1 MHFKRF
7 LDFKTNNSNKKL
19 IIFNNNKIIF
29 DTDINNFIL
38 DYACLN
44 IDIDKSM
51 YVGIG
56 ESNNTLYYAVDV
68 TNTIFSINDQGY
80 TSLIEIDIR
89 SILVKSSAEEIAMVG
104 RAQHLLDWYKNSQFC
119 GACGSK
125 NMFSDKEGA
134 FYCSCSKN
142 MLYPKISPCVI
153 GIILNGDEILLARNK
168 LFPEGMF
175 SAIAGFVEASET
187 LEQTFE
193 REIHEEVGLKVKN
206 IKYFGSQ
213 PWPFPNQLMIA
224 FTCEYESGEIEVDGE
239 EIVEA
244 SWFNVSNM
252 PNIPHTS
259 SISGQLINSYL
270 EGHLK
275 PL

>member
-38 DYACLN
+38 DYAYLN
-44 IDIDKSM
+44 IDIDNSI

-68 TNTIFSINDQGY
+68 SNTIFSINDQGY

-89 SILVKSSAEEIAMVG
+89 SILVKSSAEEIALVG

-125 NMFSDKEGA
+125 NMYSDKEGA

-224 FTCEYESGEIEVDGE
+224 FTCEYESGEIDVDGE

-252 PNIPHTS
+252 PNIPPTS

>member
-38 DYACLN
+38 DYAYLN
-44 IDIDKSM
+44 IDIDNSI

-89 SILVKSSAEEIAMVG
+89 SILVKSSAEEIALVG

-125 NMFSDKEGA
+125 NMYSDKEGA

-224 FTCEYESGEIEVDGE
+224 FTCEYESGEIVVDGE

-252 PNIPHTS
+252 PNIPPTS

>member
-1 MHFKRF
+1 M
-7 LDFKTNNSNKKL
+7 
-19 IIFNNNKIIF
+19 
-29 DTDINNFIL
+29 
-38 DYACLN
+38 
-44 IDIDKSM
+44 
-51 YVGIG
+51 
-56 ESNNTLYYAVDV
+56 YYAVDV
-68 TNTIFSINDQGY
+68 TDTIFSINDQGY

-89 SILVKSSAEEIAMVG
+89 SILVKSSAEEIALVG

-125 NMFSDKEGA
+125 NMYSDKEGA

-168 LFPEGMF
+168 LFPDGMF

-193 REIHEEVGLKVKN
+193 REIYEEVGLKVKN

-224 FTCEYESGEIEVDGE
+224 FTCEYESGEINVDGE

-244 SWFNVSNM
+244 SWFNSSNM
-252 PNIPHTS
+252 PNIPPTS

-275 PL
+275 P

>member
-7 LDFKTNNSNKKL
+7 LDFKTNNLNKKL
-19 IIFNNNKIIF
+19 IIFNNKKIIF
-29 DTDINNFIL
+29 DNDINNFIL
-38 DYACLN
+38 DYPYLN
-44 IDIDKSM
+44 IDIDNSI
-51 YVGIG
+51 YVGIA
-56 ESNNTLYYAVDV
+56 ESEDSIYYAVDA
-68 TNTIFSINDQGY
+68 TNLNFSINEQGY

-89 SILVKSSAEEIAMVG
+89 SILVKSSAEEIALVG

-119 GACGSK
+119 GACGAK
-125 NMFSDKEGA
+125 NMYSNKEGA

-153 GIILNGDEILLARNK
+153 GIILNGDDILLARNK
-168 LFPEGMF
+168 LFPDGMF

-193 REIHEEVGLKVKN
+193 REIYEEVGLKVKN

-224 FTCEYESGEIEVDGE
+224 FTCEYESGEINVDGD

-244 SWFNVSNM
+244 SWFNANNM
-252 PNIPHTS
+252 PNIPPTS

-275 PL
+275 P

>member
-29 DTDINNFIL
+29 DRDINNFIL
-38 DYACLN
+38 DYAYLN
-44 IDIDKSM
+44 IEIDNSI

-56 ESNNTLYYAVDV
+56 ESNDTLYYAVDV
-68 TNTIFSINDQGY
+68 TDTIFSINDQGY

-89 SILVKSSAEEIAMVG
+89 SILVKSSAEEIALVG

-125 NMFSDKEGA
+125 NMYSDKEGA

-153 GIILNGDEILLARNK
+153 GIILKGDEILLARNK

-193 REIHEEVGLKVKN
+193 REIYEEVGLKVKN

-224 FTCEYESGEIEVDGE
+224 FTCEYESGEINVDGD

-244 SWFNVSNM
+244 SWFNLANM
-252 PNIPHTS
+252 PNIPPTS

-275 PL
+275 P

>member
-29 DTDINNFIL
+29 DADINNFIL
-38 DYACLN
+38 DYAYLN
-44 IDIDKSM
+44 IDIDNSI

-89 SILVKSSAEEIAMVG
+89 SILVKSSAEEIALVG

-125 NMFSDKEGA
+125 NMYSDKEGA

-224 FTCEYESGEIEVDGE
+224 FTCEYESGEINVDGE

-252 PNIPHTS
+252 PNIPPTS

>member
-7 LDFKTNNSNKKL
+7 LDFKTNNLNKKL

-29 DTDINNFIL
+29 AKDINNFIL
-38 DYACLN
+38 DYPYLN
-44 IDIDKSM
+44 IDIDNSI

-56 ESNNTLYYAVDV
+56 ESEDSIYYAVDA
-68 TNTIFSINDQGY
+68 TNSNFSINEQGY

-89 SILVKSSAEEIAMVG
+89 SILVKSSAEEIALVG

-119 GACGSK
+119 GACGAK
-125 NMFSDKEGA
+125 NMYSNKESA

-153 GIILNGDEILLARNK
+153 GIILNGDDILLARNK
-168 LFPEGMF
+168 LFPDGMF

-193 REIHEEVGLKVKN
+193 REIYEEVGLKVKN

-224 FTCEYESGEIEVDGE
+224 FTCEYESGEINVDGD

-244 SWFNVSNM
+244 SWFNARNM
-252 PNIPHTS
+252 PNIPPTS

-275 PL
+275 P

>member
-7 LDFKTNNSNKKL
+7 LDFKTNNLNKKL

-29 DTDINNFIL
+29 DKDINNFIL
-38 DYACLN
+38 DYPYLN
-44 IDIDKSM
+44 IDIDNSI
-51 YVGIG
+51 YVGIV
-56 ESNNTLYYAVDV
+56 ESEDSIYYAVDA
-68 TNTIFSINDQGY
+68 TNSNFSINEQGY

-89 SILVKSSAEEIAMVG
+89 SILVKSSAEEIALVG

-119 GACGSK
+119 GACGAK
-125 NMFSDKEGA
+125 NMYSNKEGA

-153 GIILNGDEILLARNK
+153 GIILNGDDILLARNK
-168 LFPEGMF
+168 LFPDGMF

-193 REIHEEVGLKVKN
+193 REIYEEVGLKVKN

-224 FTCEYESGEIEVDGE
+224 FTCEYESGEINVDGD

-244 SWFNVSNM
+244 SWFNANNM
-252 PNIPHTS
+252 PNIPPTS

-275 PL
+275 P

>member
-1 MHFKRF
+1 M
-7 LDFKTNNSNKKL
+7 
-19 IIFNNNKIIF
+19 
-29 DTDINNFIL
+29 
-38 DYACLN
+38 
-44 IDIDKSM
+44 
-51 YVGIG
+51 
-56 ESNNTLYYAVDV
+56 YYAVDV

-89 SILVKSSAEEIAMVG
+89 SILVKSSAEEIALVG

-125 NMFSDKEGA
+125 NMYSDKEGA

-224 FTCEYESGEIEVDGE
+224 FTCEYESGEIDVDGE

-252 PNIPHTS
+252 PNIPPTS

>member
-7 LDFKTNNSNKKL
+7 LDFKTNNLNKKL
-19 IIFNNNKIIF
+19 IIFNNKKIIF
-29 DTDINNFIL
+29 DNDINNFIL
-38 DYACLN
+38 DYPYLN
-44 IDIDKSM
+44 IDIDNSI
-51 YVGIG
+51 YVGIA
-56 ESNNTLYYAVDV
+56 ESEDSIYYAVDA
-68 TNTIFSINDQGY
+68 TNSNFSINEQGY

-89 SILVKSSAEEIAMVG
+89 SILVKSSAEEIALVG

-119 GACGSK
+119 GACGAK
-125 NMFSDKEGA
+125 NMYSNKEGA

-153 GIILNGDEILLARNK
+153 GIILNGDDILLARNK
-168 LFPEGMF
+168 LFPDGMF

-193 REIHEEVGLKVKN
+193 REIYEEVGLKVKN

-224 FTCEYESGEIEVDGE
+224 FTCEYESGEINVDGD

-244 SWFNVSNM
+244 SWFNANNM
-252 PNIPHTS
+252 PNIPPTS

-275 PL
+275 P

>member
-7 LDFKTNNSNKKL
+7 LDFKTNNLNKKL
-19 IIFNNNKIIF
+19 IIFSNNKIIF
-29 DTDINNFIL
+29 DKDINNFIL
-38 DYACLN
+38 DYPYLN
-44 IDIDKSM
+44 IDIDNSI

-56 ESNNTLYYAVDV
+56 ESEDSIYYAVDA
-68 TNTIFSINDQGY
+68 TNSNFSINEQGY

-89 SILVKSSAEEIAMVG
+89 SILVKSSAEEIALVG

-119 GACGSK
+119 GTCGAK
-125 NMFSDKEGA
+125 NMYSNKEGA

-153 GIILNGDEILLARNK
+153 GIILNGDDILLARNK
-168 LFPEGMF
+168 LFPDGMF

-193 REIHEEVGLKVKN
+193 REIYEEVGLKVKN

-224 FTCEYESGEIEVDGE
+224 FTCEYESGEINVDGD

-244 SWFNVSNM
+244 SWFNANNM
-252 PNIPHTS
+252 PNIPPTS

-275 PL
+275 P

>member
-7 LDFKTNNSNKKL
+7 LDFKTNNLNKKL
-19 IIFNNNKIIF
+19 IIFNNKKIIF
-29 DTDINNFIL
+29 DNDINNFIL
-38 DYACLN
+38 DYPYLN
-44 IDIDKSM
+44 IDIDNSI
-51 YVGIG
+51 YVGIA
-56 ESNNTLYYAVDV
+56 ESEDSIYYAVDA
-68 TNTIFSINDQGY
+68 TNLNFSINEQGY

-89 SILVKSSAEEIAMVG
+89 SILVKSSAEEIALVG

-119 GACGSK
+119 GTCGAK
-125 NMFSDKEGA
+125 NMYSNKEGA

-153 GIILNGDEILLARNK
+153 GIILNGDDILLARNK
-168 LFPEGMF
+168 LFPDGMF

-193 REIHEEVGLKVKN
+193 REIYEEVGLKVKN

-224 FTCEYESGEIEVDGE
+224 FTCEYESGEINVDGD

-244 SWFNVSNM
+244 SWFNANNM
-252 PNIPHTS
+252 PNIPPTS

-275 PL
+275 P

>member
-7 LDFKTNNSNKKL
+7 LDFKTNNSDKKL

-38 DYACLN
+38 DYAYLDIE
-44 IDIDKSM
+44 IDNSI

-56 ESNNTLYYAVDV
+56 ESNDTLYYAVDV
-68 TNTIFSINDQGY
+68 TDTIFSLNDQGY

-89 SILVKSSAEEIAMVG
+89 SILVKSRAEEIALVG
-104 RAQHLLDWYKNSQFC
+104 RAQHLLDWYKNSQYC
-119 GACGSK
+119 GACGTK
-125 NMFSDKEGA
+125 NMYSDKECA

-153 GIILNGDEILLARNK
+153 GIILNGDKILLARNK

-193 REIHEEVGLKVKN
+193 REIYEEVGLKVKN

-224 FTCEYESGEIEVDGE
+224 FTCEYESGEINVDGE

-244 SWFNVSNM
+244 SWFNSSNM
-252 PNIPHTS
+252 PNIPPTS

>member
-38 DYACLN
+38 DYAYLN
-44 IDIDKSM
+44 IDIDNSI

-80 TSLIEIDIR
+80 TSLIETDIR
-89 SILVKSSAEEIAMVG
+89 SILVKSSAEEIALVG

-125 NMFSDKEGA
+125 NMYSDKEGA

-224 FTCEYESGEIEVDGE
+224 FTCEYESGEIVVDGE

-252 PNIPHTS
+252 PNIPPTS

>member
-7 LDFKTNNSNKKL
+7 LDFKTNNLNKKL
-19 IIFNNNKIIF
+19 IIFNNKKIIF
-29 DTDINNFIL
+29 DNDINNFIL
-38 DYACLN
+38 DYPYLN
-44 IDIDKSM
+44 IDIDNSI
-51 YVGIG
+51 YVGIA
-56 ESNNTLYYAVDV
+56 ESEDSIYYAVDA
-68 TNTIFSINDQGY
+68 TNSNFSINEQGY

-89 SILVKSSAEEIAMVG
+89 SILVKSSAEEIALVG

-119 GACGSK
+119 GTCGAK
-125 NMFSDKEGA
+125 NMYSNKEGA

-153 GIILNGDEILLARNK
+153 GIILNGDDILLARNK
-168 LFPEGMF
+168 LFPDGMF

-193 REIHEEVGLKVKN
+193 REIYEEVGLKVKN

-224 FTCEYESGEIEVDGE
+224 FTCEYESGEINVDGD

-244 SWFNVSNM
+244 SWFNANNM
-252 PNIPHTS
+252 PNIPPTS

-275 PL
+275 P

>member
-7 LDFKTNNSNKKL
+7 LDFKTNNLNKKL
-19 IIFNNNKIIF
+19 IIFSNNKIIF
-29 DTDINNFIL
+29 DKDINNFIL
-38 DYACLN
+38 DYPYLN
-44 IDIDKSM
+44 IDIDNSI
-51 YVGIG
+51 YVGIA
-56 ESNNTLYYAVDV
+56 ESEDSIYYAVDA
-68 TNTIFSINDQGY
+68 TNSNFSINEQGY

-89 SILVKSSAEEIAMVG
+89 SILVKSSAEEIALVG

-119 GACGSK
+119 GACGAK
-125 NMFSDKEGA
+125 NMYSNKEGA

-153 GIILNGDEILLARNK
+153 GIILNGDDILLARNK
-168 LFPEGMF
+168 LFPDGMF

-193 REIHEEVGLKVKN
+193 REIYEEVGLKVKN

-224 FTCEYESGEIEVDGE
+224 FTCEYESGEINVDGD

-244 SWFNVSNM
+244 SWFNANNM
-252 PNIPHTS
+252 PNIPPTS

-275 PL
+275 P

>member
-38 DYACLN
+38 DYAYLN
-44 IDIDKSM
+44 IDIDNSI

-68 TNTIFSINDQGY
+68 TDTIFSINDQGY

-89 SILVKSSAEEIAMVG
+89 SILVKSSAEEIALVG

-125 NMFSDKEGA
+125 NMYSDKEGA

-168 LFPEGMF
+168 LFPEDMF

-224 FTCEYESGEIEVDGE
+224 FTCEYESGEINVDGE

-252 PNIPHTS
+252 PNIPPTS

>member
-7 LDFKTNNSNKKL
+7 LDFKTNNLNKKL

-29 DTDINNFIL
+29 DKDINNFIL
-38 DYACLN
+38 DYPYLN
-44 IDIDKSM
+44 IDIDNLI

-56 ESNNTLYYAVDV
+56 ESEDSIYYAVDA
-68 TNTIFSINDQGY
+68 TNSNFSINEQGY

-89 SILVKSSAEEIAMVG
+89 SILVKSSAEEIALVG

-119 GACGSK
+119 GACGAK
-125 NMFSDKEGA
+125 NMYSNKEGA

-153 GIILNGDEILLARNK
+153 GIILNGDDILLARNK
-168 LFPEGMF
+168 LFPDGMF

-193 REIHEEVGLKVKN
+193 REIYEEVGLKVKN

-224 FTCEYESGEIEVDGE
+224 FTCEYESGEINVDGD

-244 SWFNVSNM
+244 SWFNANNM
-252 PNIPHTS
+252 PNIPPTS

-275 PL
+275 P

>member
-38 DYACLN
+38 DYAYLN
-44 IDIDKSM
+44 INIDKSI

-68 TNTIFSINDQGY
+68 TDTIFSINDQGY

-89 SILVKSSAEEIAMVG
+89 SILVKSSAEEIALVG
-104 RAQHLLDWYKNSQFC
+104 RAQHLLDWYKNSQYC

-125 NMFSDKEGA
+125 NMYSDKEGA
-134 FYCSCSKN
+134 FHCSCSKY

-224 FTCEYESGEIEVDGE
+224 FTCEYESGEINVDGD

-244 SWFNVSNM
+244 SWFNLANM
-252 PNIPHTS
+252 PNIPPTS

-275 PL
+275 P

>member
-7 LDFKTNNSNKKL
+7 LDFKTNNLNKKL
-19 IIFNNNKIIF
+19 IIFNNKKIIF
-29 DTDINNFIL
+29 DNDINNFIL
-38 DYACLN
+38 DYPYLN
-44 IDIDKSM
+44 IDIDNLI

-56 ESNNTLYYAVDV
+56 ESEDSIYYAVDA
-68 TNTIFSINDQGY
+68 TNSNFSINEQGY

-89 SILVKSSAEEIAMVG
+89 SILVKSSAEEIALVG

-119 GACGSK
+119 GTCGAK
-125 NMFSDKEGA
+125 NMYSNKEGA

-153 GIILNGDEILLARNK
+153 GIILNGDDILLARNK
-168 LFPEGMF
+168 LFPDGMF

-193 REIHEEVGLKVKN
+193 REIYEEVGLKVKN

-224 FTCEYESGEIEVDGE
+224 FTCEYESGEINVDGD

-244 SWFNVSNM
+244 SWFNANNM
-252 PNIPHTS
+252 PNIPPTS

-275 PL
+275 P

>member
-7 LDFKTNNSNKKL
+7 LDFKTNKSNKKL

-29 DTDINNFIL
+29 DTDVNNFTL
-38 DYACLN
+38 DFAYLN
-44 IDIDKSM
+44 IDIDNSI

-56 ESNNTLYYAVDV
+56 ESDDTLYYAVDV
-68 TNTIFSINDQGY
+68 TNSNFSLNDQGY
-80 TSLIEIDIR
+80 TSLTEIDIR
-89 SILVKSSAEEIAMVG
+89 SILVKSSAEEIALVG

-125 NMFSDKEGA
+125 NMYSYKESA

-224 FTCEYESGEIEVDGE
+224 FTCEYESGEINVDGD

-252 PNIPHTS
+252 PNIPPTS

-275 PL
+275 P

>member
-38 DYACLN
+38 DYAYLN
-44 IDIDKSM
+44 IDIDNSI

-68 TNTIFSINDQGY
+68 SNTIFSINDQGY
-80 TSLIEIDIR
+80 NSLIEIDIR
-89 SILVKSSAEEIAMVG
+89 SILVKSSAEEIALVG

-125 NMFSDKEGA
+125 NMYSDKEGA

-168 LFPEGMF
+168 LFPEDMF

-224 FTCEYESGEIEVDGE
+224 FTCEYESGEIDVDGE

-252 PNIPHTS
+252 PNIPPTS

>member
-38 DYACLN
+38 DYAYLN
-44 IDIDKSM
+44 IDIDNSI

-89 SILVKSSAEEIAMVG
+89 SILVKSSAEEIALVG

-125 NMFSDKEGA
+125 NMYSDKEGA

-224 FTCEYESGEIEVDGE
+224 FTCEYESGEIDVDGE

-244 SWFNVSNM
+244 FWFNVSNM
-252 PNIPHTS
+252 PNIPPTS

>member
-29 DTDINNFIL
+29 DKDINNFIL
-38 DYACLN
+38 DYAYLN
-44 IDIDKSM
+44 IDIDKSI

-68 TNTIFSINDQGY
+68 TDTIFSINDQGY

-89 SILVKSSAEEIAMVG
+89 SILVKSSAEEIALVG

-125 NMFSDKEGA
+125 NMYSDKEGA

-224 FTCEYESGEIEVDGE
+224 FTCEYESGEIDVDGE

-252 PNIPHTS
+252 PNIPPTS

>member
-7 LDFKTNNSNKKL
+7 LDFKTNNLNKKL

-29 DTDINNFIL
+29 DKDINNFIL
-38 DYACLN
+38 DYPYLN
-44 IDIDKSM
+44 IDIDNLI

-56 ESNNTLYYAVDV
+56 ESEDSIYYAVDA
-68 TNTIFSINDQGY
+68 TNSNFSINEQGY

-89 SILVKSSAEEIAMVG
+89 SILVKSSAEEIALVG

-119 GACGSK
+119 GTCGAK
-125 NMFSDKEGA
+125 NMYSNKEGA

-153 GIILNGDEILLARNK
+153 GIILNGDDILLARNK
-168 LFPEGMF
+168 LFPDGMF

-193 REIHEEVGLKVKN
+193 REIYEEVGLKVKN

-224 FTCEYESGEIEVDGE
+224 FTCEYESGEINVDGD

-244 SWFNVSNM
+244 SWFNANNM
-252 PNIPHTS
+252 PNIPPTS

-275 PL
+275 P

>member
-7 LDFKTNNSNKKL
+7 LDFKTNNLNKKL
-19 IIFNNNKIIF
+19 IIFNNNKIIY
-29 DTDINNFIL
+29 DKDINNFIL
-38 DYACLN
+38 DYPYLN
-44 IDIDKSM
+44 IDIDNSI

-56 ESNNTLYYAVDV
+56 ESEDSIYYAVDA
-68 TNTIFSINDQGY
+68 TNSNFSINEQGY

-89 SILVKSSAEEIAMVG
+89 SILVKSSAEEIALVG

-125 NMFSDKEGA
+125 NMYSDKEGA

-224 FTCEYESGEIEVDGE
+224 FTCEYESGEIVVDGE

-252 PNIPHTS
+252 PNIPPTS

-275 PL
+275 P

>member
-1 MHFKRF
+1 
-7 LDFKTNNSNKKL
+7 LNKKL

-29 DTDINNFIL
+29 DKDINNFIL
-38 DYACLN
+38 DYPYLN
-44 IDIDKSM
+44 IDIDNSI

-56 ESNNTLYYAVDV
+56 ESEDSIYYAVDA
-68 TNTIFSINDQGY
+68 TNSNFSINEQGY

-89 SILVKSSAEEIAMVG
+89 SILVKSSAEEIALVG

-119 GACGSK
+119 GACGAK
-125 NMFSDKEGA
+125 NLYSNKEGA
-134 FYCSCSKN
+134 FCCSCSKN

-153 GIILNGDEILLARNK
+153 GIILNGDDILLARNK
-168 LFPEGMF
+168 LFPDGMF

-193 REIHEEVGLKVKN
+193 REIYEEVGLRVKN

-224 FTCEYESGEIEVDGE
+224 FTCEYESGEINVDGD

-244 SWFNVSNM
+244 SWFNANNM
-252 PNIPHTS
+252 PNIPPTS

-275 PL
+275 P

>member
-7 LDFKTNNSNKKL
+7 LDFKTNNLNKKL

-29 DTDINNFIL
+29 DKDINNFIL
-38 DYACLN
+38 DYPYLN
-44 IDIDKSM
+44 IDIDNLI

-56 ESNNTLYYAVDV
+56 ESEDSIYYAVDA
-68 TNTIFSINDQGY
+68 TNSNFSINEQGY

-89 SILVKSSAEEIAMVG
+89 SILVKSSAEEIALVG

-119 GACGSK
+119 GACGAK
-125 NMFSDKEGA
+125 NMYSNKESA

-153 GIILNGDEILLARNK
+153 GIILNGDDILLARNK
-168 LFPEGMF
+168 LFPDGMF

-193 REIHEEVGLKVKN
+193 REIYEEVGLKVKN

-224 FTCEYESGEIEVDGE
+224 FTCEYESGEINVDGD

-244 SWFNVSNM
+244 SWFNANNM
-252 PNIPHTS
+252 PNIPPTS

-275 PL
+275 P

>member
-7 LDFKTNNSNKKL
+7 LDFKTNNLNKKL
-19 IIFNNNKIIF
+19 IIFKNNKIIF
-29 DTDINNFIL
+29 DADTSNFIF
-38 DYACLN
+38 DYAYLS
-44 IDIDKSM
+44 IDIDSSF

-56 ESNNTLYYAVDV
+56 EDDNTLYYAVDV
-68 TNTIFSINDQGY
+68 SNSNFSLSDQGY
-80 TSLIEIDIR
+80 ASLIEIDIR
-89 SILVKSSAEEIAMVG
+89 SILVKSSAEEIALVG
-104 RAQHLLDWYKNSQFC
+104 RAQHLLDWYKNSQYC
-119 GACGSK
+119 GACGAK
-125 NMFSDKEGA
+125 NLYSDKEGA
-134 FYCSCSKN
+134 FYCSCSKH

-153 GIILNGDEILLARNK
+153 GIILNGDDILLARNK
-168 LFPEGMF
+168 LFPDGMF

-193 REIHEEVGLKVKN
+193 REIYEEVGLKVKN

-224 FTCEYESGEIEVDGE
+224 FTCEYESGEINVDGE

-244 SWFNVSNM
+244 SWFNSSNM
-252 PNIPHTS
+252 PNIPPTS

-275 PL
+275 P